1 MEVTREEML
10 ELAKYETYH
19 LDDRLCPMSREDLR
33 AESWLQGYEFAR
45 RHQPKERKGLMEKF
59 NEEYENFVK
68 QTWYNSTDKTPEEGE
83 KVCIRIL
90 TTDKQYD
97 IHVATF
103 KTNEPTG
110 EQAFFW
116 NTGFCKVSSCVLW
129 RRLTEEEK

>member
-1 MEVTREEML
+1 ML

-33 AESWLQGYEFAR
+33 AEAWLQGYEFAR
-45 RHQPKERKGLMEKF
+45 RHEPQKQKSLCEKW
-59 NEEYENFVK
+59 NEEYETFVK
-68 QTWYNSTDKTPEEGE
+68 VTWYNSTDKTPEECE
-83 KVCIRIL
+83 KVCIHIL
-90 TTDKQYD
+90 TTDNQD
-97 IHVATF
+97 FHLATF

-116 NTGFCKVSSCVLW
+116 ETGFCKVSSCVLW